1 MSLPRK
7 TIRLLTDA
15 EIDAAA
21 AKITEPGIISANAY
35 RMVRRMGVP
44 LSHGQIMEIARAV
57 RASRFRVGEAV
68 AILEIFKRHPQ
79 LREQWEPDIESG
91 RTGMRKALWQIR
103 AEAALL
109 DRAAAEAMKPARK
122 GKAK

>member
-1 MSLPRK
+1 MNPPRK
-7 TIRLLTDA
+7 PIRLLTDD
-15 EIDAAA
+15 EIEAAA

-44 LSHGQIMEIARAV
+44 LSHGQIGEIARAV

-79 LREQWEPDIESG
+79 LRDRWEPDIESG
-91 RTGMRKALWQIR
+91 RMGMRKALWQIR
-103 AEAALL
+103 ADAAPL
-109 DRAAAEAMKPARK
+109 DRAAEEKATPARK